1 MYAAV
6 MRTRERRAAAIFG
19 LLIAIFVVRLFV
31 DTPGLSIIFLAAFP
45 IVLAAF
51 ALGRGPAIAAA
62 LLTTVLSV
70 VVPLISP
77 GSVHITTSS
86 QIVGAVFRGIV
97 YVGLA
102 ELVSRLIER
111 TKMLNTRLA
120 DAEREMAE
128 LESLRTALT
137 APELPRIDG
146 LQIATSYTPADGV
159 VAGDFFL
166 VTPGAHGTA
175 LVVVGD
181 VVGHGVTAARRAS
194 FVRAT
199 ISLFA
204 EYTNDPMTI
213 LRLANTALAEREPG
227 SEFVTA
233 LCAIFAADRS
243 TVTWASAGHPPPWDL
258 ERAEPL
264 PAAGHCPPLGVE
276 PTLEGDAMTAR
287 LPPGGGVLLFT
298 DGLVEARCARRVANR
313 EVFGEEAARDTLMS
327 MHGASPAEIVSCLRN
342 AAVTHAEGMPADDL
356 CLVAVRFD
364 RDGVAQR
371 QAA

>member
-1 MYAAV
+1 MLAAV
-6 MRTRERRAAAIFG
+6 MRTQQRRAAAIFG
-19 LLIAIFVVRLFV
+19 LLVAIFVVRLFV
-31 DTPGLSIIFLAAFP
+31 DTPGLSIVFLAAFP

-51 ALGRGPAIAAA
+51 ALGRAWAIAAG
-62 LLTTVLSV
+62 LLTSVLSI

-77 GSVHITTSS
+77 GSVHISTSA
-86 QIVGAVFRGIV
+86 QIVGGVFRTVV

-102 ELVSRLIER
+102 ELVWRLVTR
-111 TKMLNTRLA
+111 TRTLSAQLA
-120 DAEREMAE
+120 EAEREMAE

-137 APELPRIDG
+137 SPELPHIEG
-146 LQIATSYTPADGV
+146 LQIATSYTPADGP

-166 VTPGAHGTA
+166 VAPGAEGTA

-181 VVGHGVTAARRAS
+181 VVGHGLPAARRAS
-194 FVRAT
+194 YVRAT

-243 TVTWASAGHPPPWDL
+243 TITWASAGHPPPWDL

-264 PAAGHCPPLGVE
+264 PAAGRCPPLGVE

-287 LPPGGGVLLFT
+287 LEASGGVLLFT
-298 DGLVEARCARRVANR
+298 DGLVEARSARRVAAR
-313 EVFGEEAARDTLMS
+313 EIFGEQAARDTLIGMR
-327 MHGASPAEIVSCLRN
+327 GASAEEIVTGLRS
-342 AAVTHAEGMPADDL
+342 AAVRHAEGKPADDL
-356 CLVAVRFD
+356 CLVAVRF
-364 RDGVAQR
+364 GGAVQR